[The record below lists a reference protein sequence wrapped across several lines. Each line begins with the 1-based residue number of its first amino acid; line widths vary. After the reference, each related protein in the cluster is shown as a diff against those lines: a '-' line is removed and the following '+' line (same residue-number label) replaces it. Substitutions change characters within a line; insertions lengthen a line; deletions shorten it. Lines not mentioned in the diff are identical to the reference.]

1 MKNKPTIK
9 TTGRYRLEYRGVHC
23 LNCGHP
29 LDLSDKY
36 CPNCSQANS
45 TKKLTLI
52 DFFEEFLSNVLSYDS
67 KIFQTLAALL
77 WRPGKITK
85 DYIAGRRLS
94 YTNPFRFLLSLAII
108 YFLLMGFQNNF
119 ESLNNNSSLNS
130 FAEVDF
136 KKEIET
142 IEFENEEEKRN
153 AIGILDSL
161 QIDRTINTII
171 SKKDS
176 TVLSNPED
184 YFKSI
189 DDDSYFTRLTSKID
203 FFRTLIQKD
212 TVQSFENSQE
222 KYNIPNDS
230 ENELAFSLSKSFVKI
245 QERPGTFISSL
256 IPKLPFATFFFLPFF
271 SIFIW
276 VVYIRKKYSY
286 TDHLIFSFHNQSLIF
301 ILLIISFLI
310 DILFKVESGGLFILI
325 FAVYL
330 YKAMRNFYQQGRVK
344 TIIKYIFLNTIFF
357 ILGCLGIIL
366 LLTAS
371 VFTY

>member
-119 ESLNNNSSLNS
+119 ESLNNNSSFNS

>member
-119 ESLNNNSSLNS
+119 ESLNNNSSFNS

-212 TVQSFENSQE
+212 TIQSFENSQE
-222 KYNIPNDS
+222 KYNIPNGN